1 MAEIIPSPIS
11 AGALTTDLKRI
22 RTVAINT
29 TILSTDYTVEV
40 DALGGDRIITL
51 PTAISQFS
59 VILSAGRVFNIKKI
73 DLTSNTVTIT
83 PQAGETID
91 GLSNLVIS
99 AKDVNYTIQSDGTTN
114 WSRL

>member
-1 MAEIIPSPIS
+1 MAEITPSPIT
-11 AGALTTDLKRI
+11 AGSLTTDLKHV
-22 RTVAINT
+22 RTVAIDT
-29 TILSTDYTVEV
+29 TILSTDYTIEV
-40 DALGGDRIITL
+40 DASGGNRIITL

-59 VILSAGRVFNIKKI
+59 AILSAGRVFNIKKT
-73 DLTSNTVTIT
+73 DATSNTVTIT